1 MPNNMWQRTKLVR
14 RIIFYVLML
23 GYIVVHT
30 ATEKH
35 DLLTNAI
42 FAAIGVYA
50 IAQLIE
56 DISAI
61 RHPNR

>member
-1 MPNNMWQRTKLVR
+1 MWQRTKLVR

-30 ATEKH
+30 ATENH
-35 DLLTNAI
+35 DLLRNAI

-61 RHPNR
+61 RHSNR